1 MKLVK
6 LSLVAALAAGAFSA
20 ANATPVEEAI
30 KDIDV
35 SGVLRYRYDTG
46 RFGNR
51 GYGFEDQRSSIN
63 DRQNHNYRAQLNFSG
78 AIADNFKAFVQ
89 FDYSAKDGGYGPDS
103 VSNTSNTLN
112 VRQLYLTY
120 TNEDVA
126 TSVIAGKQQLN
137 TIWTDNGIDG
147 LVGTG
152 IKVVNNS
159 IDGLTLAA
167 FAVDSFNTDTEGD
180 TLAGSKIFNGY
191 VEKNSKNFPEG
202 TKLNINPYAGNLYGA
217 AAIGSYD
224 IAGGQF
230 NPQLWLSYLNDTGFF
245 YALDVAYN
253 TTIFDGVNWNI
264 EGAYLGNSLDSKM
277 KSKNTA
283 IVTEY
288 DGNGKSDV
296 ITGDEMMA
304 NGNLFALKGTVAVNG
319 WDASLGG
326 IYYGKKDKLTI
337 NTLED
342 QGNIGGLLAGE
353 EIFYTDGSNL
363 NGDIG
368 RNIFG
373 YVTAGYTF
381 NEIVR
386 VGADFVYGGTKTDPE
401 AESTGGKK
409 FEAVARVDYKYSP
422 KLNFSAFYSYVN
434 VDNNHKNEYDGRDG
448 RKNTV
453 RLQALYKF

>member
-20 ANATPVEEAI
+20 VNATPLEEAI

-35 SGVLRYRYDTG
+35 SGVLRYRYESSNPWSNDN
-46 RFGNR
+46 FGS
-51 GYGFEDQRSSIN
+51 GISGKQD
-63 DRQNHNYRAQLNFSG
+63 HKYRAQVNFNA

-89 FDYSAKDGGYGPDS
+89 FDYNSKDGGYGENS
-103 VSNTSNTLN
+103 ISNTSDTLS

-137 TIWTDNGIDG
+137 TIWTDNGVDG

-167 FAVDSFNTDTEGD
+167 FAVDSFNEASDSTVIITQNNSNKITGVQFNRGNPQGDSDTSG
-180 TLAGSKIFNGY
+180 A
-191 VEKNSKNFPEG
+191 
-202 TKLNINPYAGNLYGA
+202 LNWDKNLYGA
-217 AAIGSYD
+217 AAIGSYEFL
-224 IAGGQF
+224 GGQF
-230 NPQLWLSYLNDTGFF
+230 NPQLWLAYMSDNAFL
-245 YALDVAYN
+245 YAVDAAYS
-253 TTIFDGVNWNI
+253 TTIFDGINWTL
-264 EGAYLGNSLDSKM
+264 EGAYLGNSLDSKL
-277 KSKNTA
+277 KNA
-283 IVTEY
+283 LL
-288 DGNGKSDV
+288 NQA
-296 ITGDEMMA
+296 A
-304 NGNLFALKGTVAVNG
+304 NGNFFALRGSVELNG

-326 IYYGKKDKLTI
+326 LYYGKKDKVTLTTI
-337 NTLED
+337 ED
-342 QGNIGGLLAGE
+342 QGNLGSLLAGE
-353 EIFYTDGSNL
+353 EIFYTNGSNL

-381 NEIVR
+381 NETVR
-386 VGADFVYGGTKTDPE
+386 VGADFVYGGTKTGE
-401 AESTGGKK
+401 IGNGGKK
-409 FEAVARVDYKYSP
+409 LEAVARVDYKYSP

-434 VDNNHKNEYDGRDG
+434 V
-448 RKNTV
+448 NTDPESTHHDAV

>member
-20 ANATPVEEAI
+20 ANATPLEEAI
-30 KDIDV
+30 KDVDV

-46 RFGNR
+46 NFDKN
-51 GYGFEDQRSSIN
+51 FVNNSNLNNSKQD
-63 DRQNHNYRAQLNFSG
+63 HKYRAQVNFSA

-89 FDYSAKDGGYGPDS
+89 FDYNAADGGYGANGIKNDQKG
-103 VSNTSNTLN
+103 LF

-137 TIWTDNGIDG
+137 TIWTDNGVDG

-167 FAVDSFNTDTEGD
+167 FAVDSFMAEEQGADLLGQSTISTTQNAVPFKVD
-180 TLAGSKIFNGY
+180 S
-191 VEKNSKNFPEG
+191 V
-202 TKLNINPYAGNLYGA
+202 GNLYGA
-217 AAIGSYD
+217 AAVGSYD

-230 NPQLWLSYLNDTGFF
+230 NPQLWLAYWDQVAFF
-245 YALDVAYN
+245 YAVDAAYS
-253 TTIFDGVNWNI
+253 TTIFDGINWTL
-264 EGAYLGNSLDSKM
+264 EGAYLGNSLDSELDDK
-277 KSKNTA
+277 TH
-283 IVTEY
+283 
-288 DGNGKSDV
+288 
-296 ITGDEMMA
+296 A
-304 NGNLFALKGTVAVNG
+304 NGNLFALKGSIEVNG

-326 IYYGKKDKLTI
+326 LYYGDKEKASTVVI
-337 NTLED
+337 ED
-342 QGNIGGLLAGE
+342 QGNLGSLLAGE
-353 EIFYTDGSNL
+353 EIFYTTGSRL
-363 NGDIG
+363 NGDTG

-373 YVTAGYTF
+373 YVTGGYTF
-381 NEIVR
+381 NETVR
-386 VGADFVYGGTKTDPE
+386 VGADFVYGGTKTE
-401 AESTGGKK
+401 AASHLGGGKK
-409 FEAVARVDYKYSP
+409 LEAVARVDYKYSP

-434 VDNNHKNEYDGRDG
+434 LDQGVNTNESADHS
-448 RKNTV
+448 TV